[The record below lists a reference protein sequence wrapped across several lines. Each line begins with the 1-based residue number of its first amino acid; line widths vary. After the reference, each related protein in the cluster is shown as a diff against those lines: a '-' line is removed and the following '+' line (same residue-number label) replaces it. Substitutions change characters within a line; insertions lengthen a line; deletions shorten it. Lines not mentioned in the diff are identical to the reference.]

1 MKKHGA
7 REHILQVAN
16 KLVEKNGYGNTN
28 IIDIAQQADVSPG
41 TLYYHF
47 PRGKIDI
54 ILALSKEIA
63 RDFEEEAQR
72 LGYTEGI
79 EFTDVKEAL
88 NYYLALIV
96 KLHKKYRLILAGW
109 ESEILSNLDY
119 YIKLRNEMDL
129 EKELPEEMNL
139 FLDKMKE
146 MAKKFPD
153 ENLSIDGKEKQL
165 YMITQAIIHKYTYD
179 DYGFN
184 SEEELVNM
192 LSNIVLAVLRE
203 SINHNS

>member
-7 REHILQVAN
+7 REHILQVTN

-28 IIDIAQQADVSPG
+28 IIDIAQQAEVSPG

-54 ILALSKEIA
+54 LLAITKEIA
-63 RDFEEEAQR
+63 RGFEEEARR

-96 KLHKKYRLILAGW
+96 KLHKKYRLTLAGW

-119 YIKLRNEMDL
+119 YIKLRKEMDL
-129 EKELPEEMNL
+129 ENSIPDEMNL
-139 FLDKMKE
+139 FLNKMKE
-146 MAKKFPD
+146 LINIFPD

-165 YMITQAIIHKYTYD
+165 YIITQAIIHKYTYD

-184 SEEELVNM
+184 SEEEFVNM
-192 LSNIVLAVLRE
+192 LSNVVLAVLRE
-203 SINHNS
+203 